1 MYPIIIF
8 AFNRPDSLK
17 ATVEFLKI
25 NPEALES
32 DLFIYVDGARD
43 NKRGEKEKVL
53 EVREFCKSIKGF
65 KSITCNFSDSN
76 KGLGP
81 SIISGVSEVINK
93 YGAAIIIEDDL
104 LVQPNFLKFI
114 NKGLEEYRS
123 YNEIWSICG
132 YTNKIKVPSNYEYDA
147 YFCPRSSSWG
157 WATWADR
164 WNSVDWT
171 FGKWEEWSKMRK
183 DFNKWG
189 GSDCFSM
196 LEGCRDGK
204 NKSWAIRFCFNQ
216 FLQNKLSLF
225 PVKSLVRNEGFDGYG
240 TNCKKYSRFK
250 FELINPDKQDFIM
263 PDSHQVIPSLKKQ
276 VLWYNSIPLRIWSK
290 LMYLLYK

>member
-171 FGKWEEWSKMRK
+171 
-183 DFNKWG
+183 
-189 GSDCFSM
+189 
-196 LEGCRDGK
+196 
-204 NKSWAIRFCFNQ
+204 
-216 FLQNKLSLF
+216 
-225 PVKSLVRNEGFDGYG
+225 
-240 TNCKKYSRFK
+240 
-250 FELINPDKQDFIM
+250 
-263 PDSHQVIPSLKKQ
+263 
-276 VLWYNSIPLRIWSK
+276 
-290 LMYLLYK
+290 